1 MDEDLDQSLEKLFR
15 VAQLKE
21 WAYEPNY
28 VLDYVKVLFFCGHL
42 EDFREEVRFSLGKLE
57 RNLERDENEDLQ
69 QGDLLLNDG
78 HRVKY
83 FENLV
88 AVVEA
93 NVEHE
98 FILLSAGL
106 KHLK

>member
-1 MDEDLDQSLEKLFR
+1 
-15 VAQLKE
+15 
-21 WAYEPNY
+21 
-28 VLDYVKVLFFCGHL
+28 
-42 EDFREEVRFSLGKLE
+42 LE

-78 HRVKY
+78 HRVEY

-93 NVEHE
+93 DVEHE
-98 FILLSAGL
+98 FILLAAGL